1 MIPLSTSMF
10 LMMPGK
16 ILNNYKMIY
25 YCSGDQLSLSFTWVI
40 MWSLMGFPVIISV
53 VIKKNLAG
61 ILCEQVHQYI
71 CQLYWGIYVKIFI
84 FYSTSGSTFYPY
96 PCISSVYVF
105 QVFLNSSRS
114 SEENKTVDRVIQLYS
129 IVIYK

>member
-1 MIPLSTSMF
+1 MLEHQEMIPLSTSMF

-61 ILCEQVHQYI
+61 ILCE
-71 CQLYWGIYVKIFI
+71 
-84 FYSTSGSTFYPY
+84 
-96 PCISSVYVF
+96 
-105 QVFLNSSRS
+105 
-114 SEENKTVDRVIQLYS
+114 
-129 IVIYK
+129 